1 MVCSVRADRQC
12 HSLFQ
17 VLNKTRANISMHFVI
32 MDDSSYTFTSSG
44 KYALPHMYIN
54 LLFVVLFRCSSIIM
68 KCITM
73 LLFSYCC
80 RLVWMSIYV
89 RMLHLTYA
97 AARWVTYLYMFKEVC
112 CYYLVSSTL
121 YYFQWQN
128 NFVFQKPFENITTVK
143 YYNHYWQLLFKQ
155 I

>member
-1 MVCSVRADRQC
+1 MTRYNGDADQQRRKKFSFPARLICADCYEVKVIINGSTVYQINQPYRDGVLCTRRQTQC

-68 KCITM
+68 KCITL
-73 LLFSYCC
+73 LLFSCRC

-97 AARWVTYLYMFKEVC
+97 AAR
-112 CYYLVSSTL
+112 
-121 YYFQWQN
+121 
-128 NFVFQKPFENITTVK
+128 
-143 YYNHYWQLLFKQ
+143 
-155 I
+155 